1 MRITKTEILELRA
14 QKLKKEEIA
23 EKLGLSMPEY
33 RKALKVFNIVSRAKV
48 RNIEFV
54 DDTAETTVPSEAP
67 AA

>member
-1 MRITKTEILELRA
+1 MRITKTEILALRA

-33 RKALKVFNIVSRAKV
+33 RKALKVFNIVSRTKV

-54 DDTAETTVPSEAP
+54 DDTAEVEVPSEASV
-67 AA
+67 A

>member
-54 DDTAETTVPSEAP
+54 DDTAEVSVPSEAP